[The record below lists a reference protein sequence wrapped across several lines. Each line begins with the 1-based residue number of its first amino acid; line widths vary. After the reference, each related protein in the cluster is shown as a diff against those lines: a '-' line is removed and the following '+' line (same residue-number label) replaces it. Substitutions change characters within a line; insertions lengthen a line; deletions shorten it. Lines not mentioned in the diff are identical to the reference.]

1 MALFVSKT
9 LEPSRRRICTTASR
23 FSETSN
29 TEWTSCEPPL
39 DDDVTAL
46 DDDFAVLDEDL
57 ASEVLEEDLFS
68 VLLDDDATTLDD
80 YAGTLDDDF
89 AMLEELSSPPSLRE
103 SFSTALIA
111 WMRIAL
117 MVSGTAK
124 ESSADFAAVEES

>member
-1 MALFVSKT
+1 M
-9 LEPSRRRICTTASR
+9 
-23 FSETSN
+23 
-29 TEWTSCEPPL
+29 
-39 DDDVTAL
+39 
-46 DDDFAVLDEDL
+46 
-57 ASEVLEEDLFS
+57 LEEDLFS

-80 YAGTLDDDF
+80 DAGTLDDDF
-89 AMLEELSSPPSLRE
+89 AMLEELGSDTLEELSSPPSLRE